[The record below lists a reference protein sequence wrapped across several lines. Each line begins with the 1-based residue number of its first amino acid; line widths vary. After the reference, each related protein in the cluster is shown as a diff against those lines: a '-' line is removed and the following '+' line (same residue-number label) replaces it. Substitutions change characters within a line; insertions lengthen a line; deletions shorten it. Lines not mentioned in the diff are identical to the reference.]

1 MAESLLLWRA
11 NFGFAENFL
20 IITDNG
26 SHFSNNLLHYLSK
39 SIGFEQNFTIAYSPW
54 TNGSVETANNS
65 ILNYLKSLV
74 SQFGLHESQW
84 PSILSLITYI
94 INNKPMERRD
104 GRTPNELNT
113 PLIERDLQHFT
124 ITVGNEVH
132 KPLDKEAMFS
142 DVENIITTLDTIQNQ
157 TFEVVRLKQEA
168 ENSRRNKTATPIL
181 QFSSGD
187 WVLVSEHGTQH
198 ANAKTSLS
206 WIGPYQIIDILSS
219 NVYLVESLLGKTRTV
234 HSSRIWFYSHTRPI
248 GSKKLKAL
256 FVHNFKQLE
265 IESIVGC
272 RLAADNN
279 SCEFKIRWLGFE
291 QDQDTWEPAVTIYED
306 VPILVTSYVQNMDD
320 NNLKMLISRILQDHD
335 VSRRNQLARVNSLK
349 FRLSSMKF
357 QKQLNFHFISGGNTL
372 GWLPEEK
379 NILRLLIMKF
389 GSGKYVEYLEGDYLP
404 FRSKQQISTQI
415 QRLCN
420 LQSIGIFHNRRFD
433 VVELRTFLQKHFGI
447 KTMHKN
453 LPGRFNTYIEKTKI
467 LTLFS
472 QEIEITSKPED
483 IKIPYFRR
491 IENLK
496 HLRLMEKEYAD
507 SDECQQFLLQFGIS
521 SFEALKSRILNLSE
535 PLVKAVEGSELLLDT
550 LYKTLLK
557 SSTYW
562 TDLSTLYSKSITFC
576 QEFDELRNTPNSYSY
591 RQDSISISLV
601 LIDNKV
607 QLTSVDLL
615 SGDKIILE
623 YNGGNYYTLLGCN
636 GRIYFTPPDTRLF
649 SQNIF
654 DLEFEKPYS
663 KHNIFQI
670 LVVDPPWK
678 IGNSN
683 PTRGIT
689 LDYPTLSNSE
699 FMKLDLPL
707 QHFPFGSYLFLWVTN
722 SSYHCALSWAKSLNY
737 YSVDIFTWIKS
748 HRSGSLFK
756 SLGYFLQHAQETCL
770 IFQRREQESIYY
782 SDTFGEY
789 KLDHFSNSIKTI
801 PLEPSAKPETFYWI
815 LDLVFPHC
823 NKFEMF
829 ARSNNLRQN
838 WSSCGIELDA
848 KAHIVYTPSSA

>member
-11 NFGFAENFL
+11 NFGFAEDFL

-104 GRTPNELNT
+104 GRTPNELFLYHRLNT
-113 PLIERDLQHFT
+113 PLIERDLQHFA

-142 DVENIITTLDTIQNQ
+142 DVENIITTLDTIQNK

-181 QFSSGD
+181 QFSPGD

-279 SCEFKIRWLGFE
+279 SFEFKIRWLGFE

-335 VSRRNQLARVNSLK
+335 RR
-349 FRLSSMKF
+349 
-357 QKQLNFHFISGGNTL
+357 
-372 GWLPEEK
+372 
-379 NILRLLIMKF
+379 
-389 GSGKYVEYLEGDYLP
+389 
-404 FRSKQQISTQI
+404 
-415 QRLCN
+415 
-420 LQSIGIFHNRRFD
+420 
-433 VVELRTFLQKHFGI
+433 RTF
-447 KTMHKN
+447 
-453 LPGRFNTYIEKTKI
+453 Y
-467 LTLFS
+467 
-472 QEIEITSKPED
+472 
-483 IKIPYFRR
+483 
-491 IENLK
+491 
-496 HLRLMEKEYAD
+496 
-507 SDECQQFLLQFGIS
+507 
-521 SFEALKSRILNLSE
+521 
-535 PLVKAVEGSELLLDT
+535 
-550 LYKTLLK
+550 
-557 SSTYW
+557 
-562 TDLSTLYSKSITFC
+562 
-576 QEFDELRNTPNSYSY
+576 
-591 RQDSISISLV
+591 
-601 LIDNKV
+601 
-607 QLTSVDLL
+607 
-615 SGDKIILE
+615 
-623 YNGGNYYTLLGCN
+623 
-636 GRIYFTPPDTRLF
+636 
-649 SQNIF
+649 
-654 DLEFEKPYS
+654 
-663 KHNIFQI
+663 
-670 LVVDPPWK
+670 
-678 IGNSN
+678 
-683 PTRGIT
+683 
-689 LDYPTLSNSE
+689 
-699 FMKLDLPL
+699 
-707 QHFPFGSYLFLWVTN
+707 
-722 SSYHCALSWAKSLNY
+722 
-737 YSVDIFTWIKS
+737 
-748 HRSGSLFK
+748 
-756 SLGYFLQHAQETCL
+756 
-770 IFQRREQESIYY
+770 
-782 SDTFGEY
+782 
-789 KLDHFSNSIKTI
+789 
-801 PLEPSAKPETFYWI
+801 
-815 LDLVFPHC
+815 VF
-823 NKFEMF
+823 
-829 ARSNNLRQN
+829 
-838 WSSCGIELDA
+838 
-848 KAHIVYTPSSA
+848 